1 MQLDRQSTLG
11 LLFDMDGL
19 LVDSEPLWLEAESN
33 VAQHLGISWSEDD
46 QRYCLG
52 GPLSRLGAYMGDRA
66 GVPEKS
72 MEIANDVVEQVIA
85 LARRGVIL
93 MPGVREL
100 IDEAAEAGISMA
112 LVSASP
118 RELVDAVLSQLPV
131 SSSFLT
137 TVAGKEAGRTKPHPD
152 PYLLAAERIGKAI
165 EACIVLEDSP
175 TGVAAGTAAGAYVVA
190 VEHMSP
196 IAQAPRRCV
205 IHSLEGVSLG
215 DLLNMA
221 TTG

>member
-1 MQLDRQSTLG
+1 MHPDQQQALG

-19 LVDSEPLWLEAESN
+19 LVDSEPLWLQAESH
-33 VAQHLGISWSEDD
+33 VAHSLGISWSEED

-52 GPLSRLGAYMGDRA
+52 GPLARLGAYMGDRA

-72 MEIANDVVEQVIA
+72 LEIANDVVDRVIV
-85 LARRGVIL
+85 LARQGVSL
-93 MPGVREL
+93 MPGVRDL
-100 IDEAAEAGISMA
+100 IDQAAEADISMA

-137 TVAGKEAGRTKPHPD
+137 TIAGNEAGRTKPHPD
-152 PYLLAAERIGKAI
+152 PYLLAADRIGRAI

-190 VEHMSP
+190 VAHMSP
-196 IAQAPRRCV
+196 IAQAPRRSV

-221 TTG
+221 ATV